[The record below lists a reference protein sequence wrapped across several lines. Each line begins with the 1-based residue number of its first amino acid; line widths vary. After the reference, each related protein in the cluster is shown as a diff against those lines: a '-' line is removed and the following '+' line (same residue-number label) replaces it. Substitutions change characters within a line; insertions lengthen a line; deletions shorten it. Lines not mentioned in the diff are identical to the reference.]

1 MMVFDPLAEE
11 RLAGGEVLP
20 RAANGN
26 PMIVP
31 RGETMPVEYTR
42 ASAMADFLAHD
53 IIGLKKWEI
62 RYLIPWLARSPDLI
76 EWAAT
81 LYYSTGPLTGTLPME
96 ERKRIG
102 QQIDQI
108 ASMVLERAAIHEA
121 ANVGSAIHE
130 VTVPGHPGAP
140 LHPKLAAATK
150 AYHQITSP
158 FTRVASEVFV
168 VNDEL
173 KVGGTFDSGYLSPE
187 YPGCV
192 LIGDTKSGKS
202 VHQAEFE
209 IQLACYSRGEV
220 YLGSPVSEGWDSP
233 GTDAEEVF
241 EDQRLTFEEFFGLPV
256 NQKVAYLVH
265 VPVEGAPK
273 PRVIKMDLVRGWDL
287 AQKAAEVR
295 DARKV
300 IDKTG
305 LGEKVDVVGLAH
317 QEKQRLLELGRDW
330 HRSDVMTDDEF
341 RQYARELYSRF
352 EHVWDETDTLL
363 VKGRLS

>member
-1 MMVFDPLAEE
+1 MVFDPLAEE

-20 RAANGN
+20 RTNDGN

-31 RGETMPVEYTR
+31 RDCALPEEYTR
-42 ASAMADFLAHD
+42 ASSMADFLAHD
-53 IIGLKKWEI
+53 IIGLKKWEM
-62 RYLIPWLARSPDLI
+62 RYLARGLGLRPDLAA
-76 EWAAT
+76 WAAT
-81 LYYSTGPLTGTLPME
+81 LHYSTGPLTGTLPLE
-96 ERKRIG
+96 ERKRAA
-102 QQIDQI
+102 QQLDEII
-108 ASMVLERAAIHEA
+108 AMALESVGIHEA
-121 ANVGSAIHE
+121 ANAGSAVHE

-140 LHPKLAAATK
+140 LPPKLAAAAK
-150 AYHQITSP
+150 AYHQITSA

-220 YLGSPVSEGWDSP
+220 YLGSPVCLNPAAPAKDQVW
-233 GTDAEEVF
+233 

-273 PRVIKMDLVRGWDL
+273 PRVVKMDLVRGWDL
-287 AQKAAEVR
+287 AQAAAEVR
-295 DARKV
+295 DARKRM
-300 IDKTG
+300 DKTG
-305 LGEKVDVVGLAH
+305 LGEKVDVKTLAH
-317 QEKQRLLELGRDW
+317 EEKQRLLEELCQW
-330 HRSDVMTDDEF
+330 HDVSGANEEF
-341 RQYARELYSRF
+341 REKALALHARF

-363 VKGRLS
+363 VKGRLGS

>member
-1 MMVFDPLAEE
+1 VTFDPLAEE

-20 RAANGN
+20 RTNDGN

-31 RGETMPVEYTR
+31 RDCALPEEYTR

-53 IIGLKKWEI
+53 IFHLKRWEI

-76 EWAAT
+76 EWAST
-81 LYYSTGPLTGTLPME
+81 LYYSTGPLTGTLPLD
-96 ERKRIG
+96 ERKRVG
-102 QQIDQI
+102 AQIDQI
-108 ASMVLERAAIHEA
+108 AAMVLERSAIHEA
-121 ANVGSAIHE
+121 ANAGSAVHE

-140 LHPKLAAATK
+140 LHPKLAAAAK
-150 AYHQITSP
+150 AYHQITSA

-220 YLGSPVSEGWDSP
+220 YLGPPKYHP
-233 GTDAEEVF
+233 GAIIPEHEYD
-241 EDQRLTFEEFFGLPV
+241 DQRLTFEEFFGLPV

-273 PRVIKMDLVRGWDL
+273 PRVVKMDLVRGWDL
-287 AQKAAEVR
+287 AQAAAEVR
-295 DARKV
+295 DARKR

-317 QEKQRLLELGRDW
+317 QEKQRLLEELCQW
-330 HRSDVMTDDEF
+330 HDVSGANEEF
-341 RQYARELYSRF
+341 REKALALHARF

>member
-1 MMVFDPLAEE
+1 MVWDPLAEE
-11 RLAGGEVLP
+11 RFASGEVLP

-26 PMIVP
+26 PLIVP
-31 RGETMPVEYTR
+31 RDCALPEEYTR

-62 RYLIPWLARSPDLI
+62 RYLVPWLARSPDLI

-140 LHPKLAAATK
+140 QHPKLAAATK
-150 AYHQITSP
+150 AYHQITSA

-192 LIGDTKSGKS
+192 LIGDTKTGKS

-220 YLGSPVSEGWDSP
+220 YLGSPVGEL
-233 GTDAEEVF
+233 
-241 EDQRLTFEEFFGLPV
+241 DQRLTFEEFFGLPV

-273 PRVIKMDLVRGWDL
+273 PRVVKMDLVRGWDL
-287 AQKAAEVR
+287 AQAAAEVR
-295 DARKV
+295 DARKR

-317 QEKQRLLELGRDW
+317 QEKQRLLEELCQW
-330 HRSDVMTDDEF
+330 HDVSGANEEF
-341 RQYARELYSRF
+341 REKALALHARF

>member
-1 MMVFDPLAEE
+1 VVFDPLAEE

-20 RAANGN
+20 RTSNGN

-31 RGETMPVEYTR
+31 RGETVPVEYTR

-53 IIGLKKWEI
+53 IFYLKRWEI

-76 EWAAT
+76 EWAST
-81 LYYSTGPLTGTLPME
+81 LYYSTGPLTGTLPLD
-96 ERKRIG
+96 ERKRVG
-102 QQIDQI
+102 EQIDQI
-108 ASMVLERAAIHEA
+108 AAMVLERSAIHEA
-121 ANVGSAIHE
+121 ANAGSAVHE

-140 LHPKLAAATK
+140 LHPKLAAAAK
-150 AYHQITSP
+150 AYHQITSA

-220 YLGSPVSEGWDSP
+220 YLGSPV
-233 GTDAEEVF
+233 EENGRWH
-241 EDQRLTFEEFFGLPV
+241 DQRLTFEEFFGLPV

-265 VPVEGAPK
+265 VPVEGTPK

-287 AQKAAEVR
+287 AQQCAEVR
-295 DARKV
+295 DARLRM
-300 IDKTG
+300 DKTG
-305 LGEKVDVVGLAH
+305 LGEKVDVLGLAH
-317 QEKQRLLELGRDW
+317 KEKRRLLDELCQWFDYGVGTGATEW
-330 HRSDVMTDDEF
+330 TPPTEEF
-341 RQYARELYSRF
+341 RQKALALHARF

-363 VKGRLS
+363 VKGRLGS